1 MFFERSFFTFSFGI
15 NINDFSN
22 MILIIFVRF
31 KSQYISFLLVTDK
44 FFTVYKKVATKP
56 FEFRCDRIYVFV

>member
-1 MFFERSFFTFSFGI
+1 MIFPS
-15 NINDFSN
+15 

-31 KSQYISFLLVTDK
+31 KSQYIGFLLVTAK